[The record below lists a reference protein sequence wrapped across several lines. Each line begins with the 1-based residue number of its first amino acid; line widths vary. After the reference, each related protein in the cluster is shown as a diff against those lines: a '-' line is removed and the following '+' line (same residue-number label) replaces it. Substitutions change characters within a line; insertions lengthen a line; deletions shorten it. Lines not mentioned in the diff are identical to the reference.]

1 MATEKLTAKQVENHD
16 TKGRLAD
23 GGGLYLD
30 AKQSGA
36 KAWVYVWR
44 GKQWETPT
52 NKSGRREMGLG
63 QYGSEKSGLI
73 SLKKA
78 RELAS
83 ECRALVGD
91 GIDPKLE
98 RDKRKEEARKEAEKR
113 KHTFGS
119 LALEYIEANES
130 SWKNP
135 AHRRQWRYTL
145 LGGSIRKGAPDYCKS
160 IRHLPVEQ
168 ITREH
173 ILAILKP
180 IWTEKTETAERLQG
194 RLERVFDFA
203 GEKRLLSSQN
213 PAVMKGNLRG
223 SLARIKKA
231 DRVEHYKAMEYE
243 GLPSFMATIQQVD
256 AISSKALQFLILTG
270 TRSSETINARWSE
283 IDLER
288 RIWSIP
294 KVRMKRTR
302 LHEIPLS
309 EAAMAILRPL
319 SVLQINEFVFAGRK
333 PNKPVSTAAMTKTLK
348 RYSSDDE
355 TIHGFRSSFRDW
367 VGDET
372 TFEREV
378 AELALSHA
386 VGDATEQAYRRKA
399 ALEKRRVL
407 MQAWAGYCTGG
418 ATKNVVQLHG

>member
-1 MATEKLTAKQVENHD
+1 MATEKLTVKQIENHD
-16 TKGRLAD
+16 NKGRLAD

-30 AKQSGA
+30 VKQSGA
-36 KAWVYVWR
+36 KAWVFVWR
-44 GKQWETPT
+44 GKQWETAT

-63 QYGSEKSGLI
+63 QYGSERSGLV

-78 RELAS
+78 RELAAD
-83 ECRALVGD
+83 CRALVGD
-91 GIDPKLE
+91 GVDPKLE

-135 AHRRQWRYTL
+135 AHRRQWRFTL
-145 LGGSIRKGAPDYCKS
+145 LGGSIRKGAPDYCKR
-160 IRHLPVEQ
+160 IRHLPIEQ

-203 GEKRLLSSQN
+203 GEKGLLSGQN

-223 SLARIKKA
+223 SLAQIKKA
-231 DRVEHYKAMEYE
+231 DRVENFKAMEYAT
-243 GLPSFMATIQQVD
+243 LPAFMAAIREVD
-256 AISSKALQFLILTG
+256 AISSKALQFLILTA
-270 TRSSETINARWSE
+270 TRSNETINARWSE
-283 IDLER
+283 IDLENR
-288 RIWSIP
+288 VWSIP
-294 KVRMKRTR
+294 KTRMKKTR

-309 EAAMAILRPL
+309 EAAMDILKPL
-319 SVLQINEFVFAGRK
+319 SELRINEFVFAGQK
-333 PNKPVSTAAMTKTLK
+333 PNKPVSAAAMTKTLK
-348 RYSSDDE
+348 RYSSEGE

-372 TFEREV
+372 SFDREV
-378 AELALSHA
+378 VELALSHA

-399 ALEKRRVL
+399 ALEKL
-407 MQAWAGYCTGG
+407 S
-418 ATKNVVQLHG
+418 LIHI